1 MNPVRDDTA
10 TIACEICG
18 VRFIPQG
25 RQRYCDTPCRQT
37 AWRRRKA
44 APRHPV
50 VAKASIVYECG
61 SCGTRLIGIQRCED
75 CNTWARRVGPGGCC
89 PHCDEPVAVS
99 DLIEADQFAD
109 QGGKLTKV
117 PTT

>member
-1 MNPVRDDTA
+1 MSAVRDDGA
-10 TIACEICG
+10 TIACAICG
-18 VRFIPQG
+18 TKFLPQG

-61 SCGTRLIGIQRCED
+61 SCGNRFLGIQRCED
-75 CNTWARRVGPGGCC
+75 CNTWARRVGPGGSC
-89 PHCDEPVAVS
+89 PHCDELVAIS
-99 DLIEADQFAD
+99 DIIEVDQFAT
-109 QGGKLTKV
+109 QRSMLTKV